1 MADKYLNLQGL
12 AEVAE
17 YVNQKLKIV
26 TEMPVNP
33 SLSDIVLYNGA
44 TTANYKQGSIYLYT
58 TIETYYKWSDLSDE
72 YYTKAAAPEI
82 GDPVYSDAEGT
93 DSGFTIEAYDE
104 INDQVTINSLIYD
117 GDSTGDVSINKWTSK
132 GSTSVIL
139 NGEDVTGNEA
149 NFYAPTAA
157 GEKGQ
162 VLISNGVNISPTW
175 ASFAGYSPSLL
186 DNSLVFTYGIIPEI
200 EGNSLLFDLDF

>member
-58 TIETYYKWSDLSDE
+58 TIETYYK
-72 YYTKAAAPEI
+72 I

-117 GDSTGDVSINKWTSK
+117 RDSTGDVSINKWTSK

-186 DNSLVFTYGIIPEI
+186 DNSLVFTYGVIPEI
-200 EGNSLLFDLDF
+200 EGNPILFDLDF